1 MNENKEIN
9 LKQQLGIEFSILDIP
24 IKNGDFELYR
34 FEQFYIGYNVNS
46 KEWLVYM

>member
-9 LKQQLGIEFSILDIP
+9 LKQQLGIDFSMLDIP

-34 FEQFYIGYNVNS
+34 FEKFYIGYNVNS